1 VSLVLSGNSHNY
13 ERTLPLISGVP
24 VTKGGIVYV
33 VSGAG
38 GNGFNTFSTT
48 APAYTA
54 YREDDNYEFVKVTV
68 TPSALQIDALSAEDG
83 AVFDST
89 TVASSSEDTTPPAA
103 VTGLMVVSSTA
114 AGVSLSWSASS
125 DDVAVADYEVHRDG
139 GPTPVGTVQD
149 TTFVDSALEPDHSYT
164 YTVVAVDAAGNRSQP
179 SFAVS
184 VKPAGAGSA
193 DATGPGAAG
202 SVRTTESADPHG
214 DCDHGTISTTS
225 AGIGAPVARYP
236 SQQDPRRGI
245 PAQALLMQTTNQQ
258 IILRDPKPP
267 VPMT

>member
-1 VSLVLSGNSHNY
+1 
-13 ERTLPLISGVP
+13 
-24 VTKGGIVYV
+24 
-33 VSGAG
+33 
-38 GNGFNTFSTT
+38 
-48 APAYTA
+48 
-54 YREDDNYEFVKVTV
+54 
-68 TPSALQIDALSAEDG
+68 
-83 AVFDST
+83 
-89 TVASSSEDTTPPAA
+89 
-103 VTGLMVVSSTA
+103 
-114 AGVSLSWSASS
+114 
-125 DDVAVADYEVHRDG
+125 
-139 GPTPVGTVQD
+139 VQD

-184 VKPAGAGSA
+184 VRPAGSGAGSA

-202 SVRTTESADPHG
+202 PVRTTESADPHG

-245 PAQALLMQTTNQQ
+245 PARALLMQTTNQQ